1 MKPPELR
8 DTAKVAVEKF
18 GMKVSQACKAFGVS
32 RTAYYNKS
40 STKRLEQDAPLI
52 EAFNQIVAKHNRWGF
67 WKCFN
72 RMRNQG
78 HRWNHKRCHRV
89 YCEMK
94 LNLPRRTKRRVIT
107 RERQPLVV
115 YRQHNRV
122 WALDFVHDALYDGRR
137 FRVLNVIDESNRE
150 ALAVEPGF
158 SIPAARLIRVMNR
171 LVDFYGL
178 PDAIRCDNGA
188 EMAGHAF
195 REWAEQR
202 GVEILFIQPGKP
214 NQNAFVER
222 FNRSFRSEI
231 LDAHLFGTMR
241 EVEQICDQW
250 RTEYNEERPHESL
263 NNLPPSI
270 YMPRALLT
278 AGNSIFNC

>member
-1 MKPPELR
+1 MAR
-8 DTAKVAVEKF
+8 RAVAKF
-18 GMKVSQACKAFGVS
+18 GLTVSKACELFGLS
-32 RTAYYNKS
+32 RTTYYS
-40 STKRLEQDAPLI
+40 QSESRRIQRDAALI
-52 EAFNQIVAKHNRWGF
+52 EALNKVVEKHSRWGF

-72 RMRNQG
+72 KLRMDGN
-78 HRWNHKRCHRV
+78 RWNHKRCHRV

-94 LNLPRRTKRRVIT
+94 LNMPRRTKKRVIT
-107 RERQPLVV
+107 RPKQPLIVFD
-115 YRQHNRV
+115 QHNRV

-137 FRVLNVIDESNRE
+137 FRVLNIIDESNRE

-195 REWAEQR
+195 RQWAEDR
-202 GVEILFIQPGKP
+202 GVQLMFIQPGKP
-214 NQNAFVER
+214 NQNAFAER
-222 FNRSFRSEI
+222 FNRTFRHEV
-231 LDAHLFGTMR
+231 LDAHLFASMR

-263 NNLPPSI
+263 NNLPPSV
-270 YMPRALLT
+270 YMPRAIQS